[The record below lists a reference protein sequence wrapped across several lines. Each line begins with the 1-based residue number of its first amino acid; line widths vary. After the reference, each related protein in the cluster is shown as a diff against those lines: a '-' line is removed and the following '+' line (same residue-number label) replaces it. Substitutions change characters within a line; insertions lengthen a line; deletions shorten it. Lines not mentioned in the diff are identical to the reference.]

1 MKQYDVKVNFPIVLT
16 KRNGIAKV
24 SMKNVLAELL
34 TFHKRVRQS
43 FEAFVTDST
52 GRTLFFTLEDAN
64 RKKGWYDPFEFSDFV
79 LSCELTEDETPD
91 GTDVITYYAVSWL
104 DGRHQKLDHEYAE
117 YKVEKV

>member
-16 KRNGIAKV
+16 TRNGIAKV
-24 SMKNVLAELL
+24 SMKNVPAALL

-64 RKKGWYDPFEFSDFV
+64 RKGWYDPFEYSDFV
-79 LSCELTEDETPD
+79 LSCELTEDETTD
-91 GTDVITYYAVSWL
+91 GSDVITYYAVSWL

-117 YKVEKV
+117 YRVEKV